1 MILAVTVTL
10 WAIIVASVIMVIG
23 LAFGY
28 NEEMP
33 VWARLLDIVWNIW
46 IVFVL
51 LIILGII

>member
-10 WAIIVASVIMVIG
+10 WAIIVSSVIMVIG

-33 VWARLLDIVWNIW
+33 VWARVLDIVWNIW

>member
-51 LIILGII
+51 LISLGVI

>member
-1 MILAVTVTL
+1 MILAVTITL
-10 WAIIVASVIMVIG
+10 WTIIVGSVIMVIG

-28 NEEMP
+28 NEKMP
-33 VWARLLDIVWNIW
+33 VWARVLDIVWNIW